1 MARDDARSRA
11 PRSTTAAAD
20 GGDHRCAIITAVTA
34 KRLETV
40 VQFCSDVTASTAWYS
55 KLLEIDPTPYET
67 AYFKFGNGSGYL
79 ILAPASPDT
88 VHGGSGVWFEVD
100 DVTTTYARKQAEGFV
115 FNEEPF
121 SIAPGRLVTL
131 VDPDGNL
138 VGLIDNSA
146 GGMPERP
153 PFGTP

>member
-1 MARDDARSRA
+1 MRPA
-11 PRSTTAAAD
+11 PAEC
-20 GGDHRCAIITAVTA
+20 DHHGVKA

-40 VQFCSDVTASTAWYS
+40 VQFCSDVAASTAWYS
-55 KLLEIDPTPYET
+55 KLLEIEPTPYDT
-67 AYFKFGNGSGYL
+67 TYFKFDAGSGYV

-100 DVTTTYARKQAEGFV
+100 DVLAAYAEKTAQGIV

-121 SIAPGRLVTL
+121 AIAPGWLVTL
-131 VDPDGNL
+131 SDPDGNL
-138 VGLIDNSA
+138 VGLIDNST

-153 PFGTP
+153 PEHP